1 MPENLTVRERRDV
14 AAFTAVELR
23 YFGQVHLHRGDTC
36 ALEIE
41 GDPDVVPK
49 VRSEVRG
56 STLILEVGENWLD
69 RLTSGLLLVAN
80 RPLTYSVTLPSLTS
94 VAVSGSGDVTGSQ
107 WAGEAL
113 KIRVSGQADIGLTD
127 LTYANLDLVVS
138 GRAKVRLAGTATD
151 ATLAVSGSADVEAAG
166 LASATAE
173 VRIAGQGNVDVRVS
187 ERLSVR
193 IAGLGRVRY
202 HGDPKV
208 KQVISG
214 SGSVERFDTA

>member
-1 MPENLTVRERRDV
+1 MPENPTVRERRDV

-23 YFGQVHLHRGDTC
+23 YFGQVHLRHGDTC

-69 RLTSGLLLVAN
+69 RLTSGLLLVAH
-80 RPLTYSVTLPSLTS
+80 RPLTYTLTLPTLTS
-94 VAVSGSGDVTGSQ
+94 VAVSGSGDVRGAG
-107 WAGEAL
+107 WAGEQL
-113 KIRVSGQADIGLTD
+113 KVRVSGQADIALAD
-127 LTYANLDLVVS
+127 LAYANLDLVVS
-138 GRAKVRLAGTATD
+138 GRGRIRLSGTATQ
-151 ATLAVSGSADVEAAG
+151 ATLAISGSGDVDGAE
-166 LASATAE
+166 LASETAE
-173 VRIAGQGNVDVRVS
+173 VKIAGQGNVDVRVAQ
-187 ERLSVR
+187 RLSVR

-214 SGSVERFDTA
+214 AGSVEQIEGP